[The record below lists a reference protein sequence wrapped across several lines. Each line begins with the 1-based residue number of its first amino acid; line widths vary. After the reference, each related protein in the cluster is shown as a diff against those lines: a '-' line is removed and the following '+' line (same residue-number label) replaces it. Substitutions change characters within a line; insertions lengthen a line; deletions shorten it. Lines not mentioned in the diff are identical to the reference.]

1 MSDTSLKTPLNDK
14 KSFNTSSTSPKTGL
28 PRLVAGEHLEA
39 STHKKRYL
47 LLHSDEKNKY
57 RTWLYVYLFSRGAFF
72 FSNGGS
78 ILGQRN
84 HTSTM
89 DLHVVAKVATAMG
102 GDQMQVNEAHSHI

>member
-39 STHKKRYL
+39 STHKNWYL
-47 LLHSDEKNKY
+47 LLHSDEKTNIA
-57 RTWLYVYLFSRGAFF
+57 LGYVSTYLVEVHF

-102 GDQMQVNEAHSHI
+102 GGVSDAG